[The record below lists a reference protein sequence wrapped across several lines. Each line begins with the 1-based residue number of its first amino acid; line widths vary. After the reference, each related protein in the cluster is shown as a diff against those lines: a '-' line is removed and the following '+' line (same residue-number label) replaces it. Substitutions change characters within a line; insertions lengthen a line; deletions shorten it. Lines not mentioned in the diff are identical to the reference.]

1 VFTVDF
7 GAQKGGEHSFS
18 SLAEL
23 YGFAISQSVE
33 WNSWASDYPSSESP
47 IQDIT
52 DHWTTISN
60 VEYGAEERSDG
71 ENLDH
76 IRMNIQRYKFVIV
89 FDSPIGLA
97 LREVVEELGIE
108 SGGMALLY
116 ITNPDKNIAPINGP
130 LTLQSLRGIIA
141 IERKLAGFTNDGSA
155 IFNKAIA
162 QFNQKLE
169 KLDGRG
175 HALISEFSKIFENFN
190 RNKIEME
197 EKFSSSYEDCKMKVF
212 DQIEDFKSKWTDLY
226 ASYSEHLKIES
237 SVLLWKERE
246 RNYKELS
253 ESGWKWIWIIGISGF
268 LGAVAWAVGAFE
280 LSGWLFKSALINS
293 SPTYVS
299 GSNGLRLTFHF
310 ELIVASAATLFYL
323 TMYLWAMRLIIR
335 NYVVNEH
342 LKIDASGRASMAE
355 TYLALIKESAASDAD
370 RAIVLSS
377 LFRPVVDGMVKDDG
391 PPAVTPAAIM
401 ASLAQGKN

>member
-1 VFTVDF
+1 MSIANIEYSVD
-7 GAQKGGEHSFS
+7 G
-18 SLAEL
+18 
-23 YGFAISQSVE
+23 
-33 WNSWASDYPSSESP
+33 WSE
-47 IQDIT
+47 DK
-52 DHWTTISN
+52 
-60 VEYGAEERSDG
+60 VLE
-71 ENLDH
+71 H
-76 IRMNIQRYKFVIV
+76 IRMAIQRHKFIIV
-89 FDSPIGLA
+89 LDSPAGLA
-97 LREVVEELGIE
+97 IREVAEEFDIE
-108 SGGMALLY
+108 AAGMALLY
-116 ITNPDKNIAPINGP
+116 IAKPDENIAPIGGP
-130 LTLQSLRGIIA
+130 ITFETLRGIIA
-141 IERKLAGFTNDGSA
+141 VERKLTGFNSNDGSA
-155 IFNKAIA
+155 IFNKAIEKL
-162 QFNQKLE
+162 NQKLE
-169 KLDGRG
+169 NFDGKSN
-175 HALISEFSKIFENFN
+175 ALISDFSKAFENFN
-190 RNKIEME
+190 RNKIELE
-197 EKFSSSYEDCKMKVF
+197 EKFSASNEECKEKALS
-212 DQIEDFKSKWTDLY
+212 QIESLKSDWDNLY